1 MTTLD
6 KDKLTNV
13 SDEADDV
20 EDGLETGDLED
31 SHRYSRRDRRRQ
43 ELLALEDGE
52 DSSTHAY

>member
-13 SDEADDV
+13 SDEADDD

-31 SHRYSRRDRRRQ
+31 SHRYSRRERRR
-43 ELLALEDGE
+43 
-52 DSSTHAY
+52 